1 MQNCEKEIQ
10 IRISTESP
18 DVLNYENLVLGFF
31 SDERPPKGYC
41 GLIDWRLNGMIS
53 KELAGGG
60 ITGSLMEKVLV
71 APNHRI
77 LSSKV
82 LLWGFGNSTELT
94 YDILY
99 NTGYNISQTI
109 VKIGCFD
116 FAFNVPTAD
125 SCNLKV
131 SLMTEAMVT
140 GGFDFFSTNIEK
152 SDSFSLCVLG
162 DESSL
167 DEIVLGLY
175 KVKIDV
181 KDKIRFDILDA
192 KKGRL

>member
-10 IRISTESP
+10 IRISTEPP
-18 DVLNYENLVLGFF
+18 DVLNYENLILGLF

-60 ITGSLMEKVLV
+60 ITGSLMEKVLI
-71 APNHRI
+71 APYHRI
-77 LSSKV
+77 PSSKV

-99 NTGYNISQTI
+99 NAGYNIFQTI
-109 VKIGCFD
+109 AKMGCLN
-116 FAFNVPTAD
+116 FAFDVPTAV
-125 SCNLKV
+125 SRNLKV

-140 GGFDFFSTNIEK
+140 GGFDFFSTSIEK
-152 SDSFSLCVLG
+152 SGSFSLCVLG

-181 KDKIRFDILDA
+181 KDKIKFDILGI
-192 KKGRL
+192 KNK

>member
-10 IRISTESP
+10 IRISTEPP
-18 DVLNYENLVLGFF
+18 DALDCENLVLGLF
-31 SDERPPKGYC
+31 SDERPPRGYC

-53 KELAGGG
+53 KELAGGR
-60 ITGSLMEKVLV
+60 ITGSLMEKVLI
-71 APNHRI
+71 APNRRT

-99 NTGYNISQTI
+99 NAGYNISQTI
-109 VKIGCFD
+109 VKIGSFD
-116 FAFNVPTAD
+116 FAFNVPTAG
-125 SCNLKV
+125 SRNLSV

-152 SDSFSLCVLG
+152 SGPFSLCVLS

-181 KDKIRFDILDA
+181 KDRIRFDILDA